1 MHKQTGDSFWK
12 SKVISLGAISV
23 LSTLLDPKHS
33 DVKRMLAVWALSNLA
48 HDHGRDI
55 SLYWST
61 ISVLMAC
68 VIYAAE
74 AQEDICEAGVLQSLI
89 VLLKETINED
99 IVEKVLWLLLNL
111 ARHSKNRYKGNTCAD
126 LLLRA
131 STYIYS
137 HNRSALG
144 QEELVTLLAGFL
156 DYDSSRS
163 NLLGDIP
170 TDALRWSQRIVAQA
184 SRALTNIFYEGN
196 PLTNSIIDK
205 YP

>member
-1 MHKQTGDSFWK
+1 M
-12 SKVISLGAISV
+12 ISLGAISV

-55 SLYWST
+55 SLYSWST
-61 ISVLMAC
+61 ANVLMTC
-68 VIYAAE
+68 IIPAAE

-126 LLLRA
+126 LLIRT
-131 STYIYS
+131 STYIYL
-137 HNRSALG
+137 H
-144 QEELVTLLAGFL
+144 T
-156 DYDSSRS
+156 
-163 NLLGDIP
+163 
-170 TDALRWSQRIVAQA
+170 
-184 SRALTNIFYEGN
+184 
-196 PLTNSIIDK
+196 
-205 YP
+205 